1 MPITPSH
8 ELRASLERHNK
19 AFETLLQ
26 LIPAKYY
33 LHQERDD
40 DENGSKYQKNKKKQS
55 APKQAIKEATKKAR
69 REKLDPANNKTILE
83 IQREAAGLEDSN
95 LRNAKQKGK
104 QKAANEDSDSDD
116 PDVEMADLSDTPD
129 DSIPAVPQPMPSYES
144 ISTVRAKLHARIDV
158 RAKLHARI
166 DGLKKDRGA
175 LTSEPGS
182 RDELLE
188 EQRRKRGLLRE
199 KRRQATRERKR
210 NEEVGKQKKPAVQDR
225 AKGHQTKAQLIV
237 PDPVPGGSSSG
248 TTNVTFSAVASSGG
262 PSKAKKYATA
272 ADPRAALNQLAS
284 RNEKLSALPA
294 EKREA
299 IEERSRWEKAEIRA
313 EGGKVLASRN
323 EKLSALPAE
332 KREAIEER
340 SRWEKAE
347 IRAEG
352 GKVHDDATRL
362 KKAAKRKDKEK
373 LKSKLE
379 WNKRKEVLTAN
390 MAAKQKK
397 RTDNIAQRNER
408 RNDARKGVKPKAGKA
423 RPGFEGKRTFSSKKG
438 SVKSTK

>member
-33 LHQERDD
+33 LPQERDD
-40 DENGSKYQKNKKKQS
+40 DDNGSKYQKNKKKQPT
-55 APKQAIKEATKKAR
+55 PKQAIKEATKKAR
-69 REKLDPANNKTILE
+69 RDKLDPANNKTILE
-83 IQREAAGLEDSN
+83 IQREAAGLEDSSFS
-95 LRNAKQKGK
+95 NAKHKGK
-104 QKAANEDSDSDD
+104 QKATNEDSDSDD

-129 DSIPAVPQPMPSYES
+129 DSTATVPQPMPSYES
-144 ISTVRAKLHARIDV
+144 ISTVRAKLHARID
-158 RAKLHARI
+158 
-166 DGLKKDRGA
+166 GLKKDRGA
-175 LTSEPGS
+175 STSEPGS

-210 NEEVGKQKKPAVQDR
+210 NEEAGKQKKSAAQDR

-284 RNEKLSALPA
+284 RNEKLS
-294 EKREA
+294 
-299 IEERSRWEKAEIRA
+299 S
-313 EGGKVLASRN
+313 
-323 EKLSALPAE
+323 LPAE

-352 GKVHDDATRL
+352 GKVHDDAARL

-379 WNKRKEVLTAN
+379 WNKRKEALTAN

-423 RPGFEGKRTFSSKKG
+423 RPGFEGKRTFSSKKSSAKG
-438 SVKSTK
+438 TK

>member
-33 LHQERDD
+33 LPQERDD
-40 DENGSKYQKNKKKQS
+40 DNIGSKYQKNKKKQA

-69 REKLDPANNKTILE
+69 RDKLDPANNKSILE
-83 IQREAAGLEDSN
+83 IQREATGLQDLTSSHV
-95 LRNAKQKGK
+95 RQKGK
-104 QKAANEDSDSDD
+104 QKANSENGDSDD
-116 PDVEMADLSDTPD
+116 PDVEMVDLSDTPK
-129 DSIPAVPQPMPSYES
+129 DSSTTPQPMPSYES
-144 ISTVRAKLHARIDV
+144 ISTVRAKLHARIDN
-158 RAKLHARI
+158 
-166 DGLKKDRGA
+166 LKKDRGV
-175 LTSEPGS
+175 SMGEPGS

-188 EQRRKRGLLRE
+188 EQRRRRGLLRE

-210 NEEVGKQKKPAVQDR
+210 NEETGKQKKSNTQERD
-225 AKGHQTKAQLIV
+225 KGHQTKTQLIV

-248 TTNVTFSAVASSGG
+248 ATNVTFSAITSSGG

-272 ADPRAALNQLAS
+272 ADPRAALKQLNS
-284 RNEKLSALPA
+284 RNEKL
-294 EKREA
+294 
-299 IEERSRWEKAEIRA
+299 
-313 EGGKVLASRN
+313 AS
-323 EKLSALPAE
+323 LPAE

-352 GKVHDDATRL
+352 GKVHDDAARL
-362 KKAAKRKDKEK
+362 KKAAKRKEKEK
-373 LKSKLE
+373 SKSKVE
-379 WNKRKEVLTAN
+379 WNKRKEALVAN

-397 RTDNIAQRNER
+397 RSDNIAQRNER

-438 SVKSTK
+438 SAKSNK